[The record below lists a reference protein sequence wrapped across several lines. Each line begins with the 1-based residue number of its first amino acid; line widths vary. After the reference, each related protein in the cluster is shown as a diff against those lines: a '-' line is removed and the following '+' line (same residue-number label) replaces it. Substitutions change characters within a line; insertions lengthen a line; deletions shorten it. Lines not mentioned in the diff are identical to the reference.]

1 MSSNNR
7 GQAPRWPDKI
17 VIGLTGNIAT
27 GKSSVLRMAAENG
40 ALTLD
45 ADKIV
50 HEILEHDPTV
60 QAAIAVAFGPQVRKP
75 DGQIN
80 RAALA
85 AIVFSDAAALR
96 DLEMML
102 HPAVRTEIIQRVN
115 ESRAKVVF
123 IEAIKL
129 LEGPLVNECNAVW
142 VTACSPVRQLERLMI
157 CRGMDD
163 QTAAMR
169 VNAQPPAA
177 EKVARA
183 NVVINTDGDMAD
195 TRLQFEA
202 AWAQLLR
209 QPAATGAPAAVPTA
223 GQPKAPPA
231 PTAVKKAVEKA
242 TPAPILEAD
251 GSRVTV
257 RRARPSDVP
266 AVLLLI
272 HKTSEGRVKTK
283 RAELLMS
290 MAERSYLIGQE
301 GAEITTVIG
310 WAADSGVARIEQI
323 YIHPLSALNVTTPA
337 VMVEIERTAQE
348 LICEAILAF
357 PPQDAPEPVRQ
368 MFAAMGFEARQK
380 SQLPRVWR
388 TAADESQPE
397 NTQLLVKVLRNVRI
411 S

>member
-7 GQAPRWPDKI
+7 GQATRWPDKI
-17 VIGLTGNIAT
+17 VVGLTGNIAT

-50 HEILEHDPTV
+50 HEILEHDPSV
-60 QAAIAVAFGPQVRKP
+60 QAAIAVAFGSQVRKS
-75 DGQIN
+75 DGRID

-115 ESRAKVVF
+115 ESRARVVF

-129 LEGPLVNECNAVW
+129 LEGPLVNDCNAVW

-183 NVVINTDGDMAD
+183 NVVINTDADMAD
-195 TRLQFEA
+195 TRLQFET
-202 AWAQLLR
+202 AWAQLLQ
-209 QPAATGAPAAVPTA
+209 QPAIAAPL
-223 GQPKAPPA
+223 PA
-231 PTAVKKAVEKA
+231 QTKA
-242 TPAPILEAD
+242 TPAPAATKKVMPEPAPVLEMD
-251 GSRVTV
+251 VSDVTV

-272 HKTSEGRVKTK
+272 HKATEGQTKIK
-283 RAELLMS
+283 RADLLMS

-323 YIHPLSALNVTTPA
+323 YIHPLSAVKVSTPA
-337 VMVEIERTAQE
+337 VMAEIERTAQE
-348 LICEAILAF
+348 LICEAIMAF
-357 PPQDAPEPVRQ
+357 PPQDAPEAVRLL
-368 MFAAMGFEARQK
+368 FAGIGYEPRQK
-380 SQLPRVWR
+380 AQLPRVWR
-388 TAADESQPE
+388 SAADESQPE

-411 S
+411 A

>member
-7 GQAPRWPDKI
+7 GQATRWPDKI
-17 VIGLTGNIAT
+17 VVGLTGNIAT

-50 HEILEHDPTV
+50 HEILEHDPSV
-60 QAAIAVAFGPQVRKP
+60 QAAIAVAFGSQVRKP
-75 DGQIN
+75 DGRID

-115 ESRAKVVF
+115 ESRARVVF

-129 LEGPLVNECNAVW
+129 LEGPLVNDCNAVW
-142 VTACSPVRQLERLMI
+142 VTTCSPVRQLERLMI

-183 NVVINTDGDMAD
+183 NVVINTDGDIAD

-202 AWAQLLR
+202 AWTQLL
-209 QPAATGAPAAVPTA
+209 QQQPATTAPLPAQTKTTPVPAATKKVVPESA
-223 GQPKAPPA
+223 S
-231 PTAVKKAVEKA
+231 V
-242 TPAPILEAD
+242 LEMDVSA
-251 GSRVTV
+251 VTV

-266 AVLLLI
+266 AILLLI
-272 HKTSEGRVKTK
+272 HKATEGQTKIK
-283 RAELLMS
+283 RADLLMS

-323 YIHPLSALNVTTPA
+323 YIHPLSAVKVSTPA
-337 VMVEIERTAQE
+337 VMAEIERTAQE
-348 LICEAILAF
+348 LICEAIMAF
-357 PPQDAPEPVRQ
+357 PPQDAPEAVRQ
-368 MFAAMGFEARQK
+368 LFAGIGYEPRQK
-380 SQLPRVWR
+380 GQLPRVWR
-388 TAADESQPE
+388 SAADESQPE

-411 S
+411 A